1 VSRASAA
8 KKARR
13 KRRQVARND
22 RWLPPE
28 VHADVEGVALI
39 ANEIIAR
46 GWEFDREFSTENF
59 ITWFYPPSGVELD
72 DEATEPVTRI
82 WLSDPEEPHV
92 ILVGSGEADGVDYQF
107 TVEELFDRLDEIEA
121 YRIGDPMPEVAL

>member
-1 VSRASAA
+1 V
-8 KKARR
+8 
-13 KRRQVARND
+13 Q
-22 RWLPPE
+22 
-28 VHADVEGVALI
+28 ADVEGVALI

-59 ITWFYPPSGVELD
+59 ITWFYPPSGVEVD
-72 DEATEPVTRI
+72 DESTEPVTRI

-107 TVEELFDRLDEIEA
+107 TVEELLARLDEIEA

>member
-1 VSRASAA
+1 VSRSSAA

-13 KRRQVARND
+13 KKRQFGRND
-22 RWLPPE
+22 RWLPAE
-28 VHADVEGVALI
+28 VHADVEGVARI
-39 ANEIIAR
+39 ANEIIGR

-72 DEATEPVTRI
+72 DESVESVTRI

-92 ILVGSGEADGVDYQF
+92 ILVGSGEDDGVDYQF
-107 TVEELFDRLDEIEA
+107 TVEELFARLDELET
-121 YRIGDPMPEVAL
+121 YRLGDPLPEVG